1 MGNSGANPGCGPTG
15 TSPPRYSIAAAR
27 TDAFPVLW
35 FGAMKARACLVP
47 INTRL
52 APPEVVG
59 ILRDSG
65 ATHLVVG
72 HEFAGI
78 IDASPRMSAGIAAAV
93 LGGAEA
99 SRRVTLPASGGDGW
113 RPAQHYAVAAR
124 RLRLQLRLPG
134 AMSGGGRVIW
144 CSRRFDAPIRH
155 AARRLGIRSIEPA
168 DRGSAHH
175 HAIG

>member
-1 MGNSGANPGCGPTG
+1 VGDSGANPGCGPTG

-78 IDASPRMSAGIAAAV
+78 IDEV
-93 LGGAEA
+93 TEDVGGHCG
-99 SRRVTLPASGGDGW
+99 SRTGRGRS
-113 RPAQHYAVAAR
+113 VA
-124 RLRLQLRLPG
+124 
-134 AMSGGGRVIW
+134 
-144 CSRRFDAPIRH
+144 
-155 AARRLGIRSIEPA
+155 
-168 DRGSAHH
+168 
-175 HAIG
+175 